1 VFVLEIDMA
10 PRFDFIIVGGGTSGS
25 VIASRLASQ
34 TDATILVLEAGR
46 DAGSAPDVLVP
57 GKYVFQ
63 LDRDTDGLWNHRTTP
78 QKHLNGRSL
87 AWISGRQ
94 LGGTSAVNY
103 MAMARGPAAD
113 YNEWAKLTA
122 DDGWKWQNVL
132 PKMKAME
139 DFDPQTPAGYQH
151 LARID
156 PSNHGVDGPIKL
168 GFGQEMAPGV
178 PTFVTACQE
187 VGINICHDINSGDPV
202 GVGLA
207 QTNTRDGIRSYAA
220 NAYLSDEFRAQHKNL
235 VIRTNHVVRQLVIDG
250 HKVRGVV
257 VSQSDSD
264 KEIQFLCN
272 HKVILCGGTIASPQI
287 LLSSGIG
294 PKDDLT
300 ELGIKVVCDIPG
312 VGNGMLDHSILT
324 LEYRVTDAAVDHRG
338 LFDDKALLEAAE
350 SQYRKDK
357 TGPLSVFGTSG
368 AVAFPK
374 IEAME
379 KSSEFRAL
387 NDNTRE
393 YLSHPQRPS
402 AEIWLAS
409 GYAAYTGHIERG
421 QGFISHE
428 LLLQNNLSR
437 GTVKLRQSTKGLST
451 EINPAYL
458 SHPYDKRIAIETI
471 RTALLLARTKAYS
484 GTVVEM
490 VHGPR
495 DEDDESI
502 LAFVRENLGQGF
514 HSVGTCKMGVAQDDM
529 SVVDCNFDVQ
539 GLEGIKIADLSV
551 CPILTCNHTQINAYL
566 IGERCVE
573 TLIRSWLEWRETRVR
588 TMLA

>member
-1 VFVLEIDMA
+1 MDT
-10 PRFDFIIVGGGTSGS
+10 RFDYIIVGGGTSGS

-34 TDATILVLEAGR
+34 TDAKILVLEAGR
-46 DAGSAPDVLVP
+46 DAGLAPDVLVP
-57 GKYVFQ
+57 GKYVHQ
-63 LDRDTDGLWNHRTTP
+63 LDCDTDGLWHHHTTP
-78 QKHLNGRSL
+78 QKHLNGRL
-87 AWISGRQ
+87 LTWLSGRQ

-103 MAMARGPAAD
+103 MAMARGPAVD
-113 YNEWAKLTA
+113 YNEWAKLTG
-122 DDGWKWQNVL
+122 DDGWRWQNAL

-139 DFDPQTPAGYQH
+139 DFDPQTPAGYQQ

-156 PSNHGVDGPIKL
+156 SSNHGVGGPIKL
-168 GFGQEMAPGV
+168 GFGQEMTPGV

-187 VGINICHDINSGDPV
+187 IGIDICHDINSGDPV

-207 QTNTRDGIRSYAA
+207 QTNTRNGIRSYAA
-220 NAYLSDEFRAQHKNL
+220 NAYLSDGFRARHRNL
-235 VIRTNHVVRQLVIDG
+235 VIRTQHVVHRLIIDG
-250 HKVRGVV
+250 RKVRGVV
-257 VSQSDSD
+257 VGQFDSD
-264 KEIQFLCN
+264 KEIEILCN

-294 PKDDLT
+294 PKDDLAR
-300 ELGIKVVCDIPG
+300 LGIKVVCNIPG
-312 VGNGMLDHSILT
+312 VGHGMLDHSILT

-338 LFDDKALLEAAE
+338 LFNDKALLEAAE

-379 KSSEFRAL
+379 KSSEFKAL
-387 NDNTRE
+387 NGNMRQ

-409 GYAAYTGHIERG
+409 GYAAYTGHIKPG
-421 QGFISHE
+421 QGYISYE

-437 GTVKLRQSTKGLST
+437 GTVKLGQSTKGLSI

-471 RTALLLARTKAYS
+471 RMALSLAKTKAYS
-484 GTVVEM
+484 GTIVEM

-495 DEDDESI
+495 SEDDESI

-514 HSVGTCKMGVAQDDM
+514 HSVGTCKMGVTQDDM
-529 SVVDCNFDVQ
+529 SVVDSNFDVQ

-566 IGERCVE
+566 IGERCAE
-573 TLIRSWLEWRETRVR
+573 TLIRSWLESKKT
-588 TMLA
+588 